1 MVAHVANGALIQ
13 ADDAARVR
21 WDAIV
26 IGAGPAGSLAAC
38 LLARERLKVL
48 LAERQFLPRS
58 KVCGGC
64 VNARALA
71 SLDRAG
77 LAARVRA
84 LGAREVH
91 RLSLR
96 HRGRTAAIDLPPG
109 LAVSRRALDEALAR
123 AAAEAGAALMT
134 GTLAVVVPEAQAT
147 ANDGLRYVA
156 LHQREGPEVRISARV
171 VVSADGLA
179 HTSLRECAPMTSLL
193 SPASRVGIG
202 GETAPGAVEVEPGT
216 ITMAIGRHGYVGAV
230 EVEGGRI
237 NIAAALDPESLRSGF
252 TAAGAVK
259 AVLSEAGVGT
269 SPALDA
275 VEWKGTIPLTRRL
288 ARPAARG
295 LFVIGD
301 AAGYVEPFTGEG
313 MAWALAGAEAAMPF
327 VRRALEPHGRALEDE
342 WVREYNRVV
351 GREQRR
357 CRAIA
362 RLLRRPALVTL
373 LVALLGRHPGLA
385 RPVLARF
392 APPSTPGSERID

>member
-1 MVAHVANGALIQ
+1 MAEGALIR
-13 ADDAARVR
+13 AEDAARLR

-48 LAERQFLPRS
+48 LAERQALPRS

-64 VNARALA
+64 LNARALA
-71 SLDRAG
+71 SLERAG

-91 RLSLR
+91 RLSLH

-109 LAVSRRALDEALAR
+109 LAVSRRALDEALAL
-123 AAAEAGAALMT
+123 AAAESGATLMT
-134 GTLAVVVPEAQAT
+134 GTLAVVVPEDRGT
-147 ANDGLRYVA
+147 AHDGLRYVA
-156 LHQREGPEVRISARV
+156 LHQRDGLEERISARV

-179 HTSLRECAPMTSLL
+179 HTSLRECAQLTSPS

-202 GETAPGAVEVEPGT
+202 GETAPGAVAVEPGT
-216 ITMAIGRHGYVGAV
+216 ITMAIGSHGYVGAV

-252 TAAGAVK
+252 AASGAVK
-259 AVLSEAGVGT
+259 AVLSEAGVGA

-313 MAWALAGAEAAMPF
+313 MAWALAGAEAAVPF
-327 VRRALEPHGRALEDE
+327 VRRALGPHDPVLEDE
-342 WVREYNRVV
+342 WVREYDRVV
-351 GREQRR
+351 GRGQRR

-385 RPVLARF
+385 RPVLAGF
-392 APPSTPGSERID
+392 ASPSAPGSERIG